1 MTPTRIHLKQV
12 VKEYLLKEEDLTSK
26 VQDNEDYI
34 TKLRLAVS
42 QLYQRYGELNAD
54 IGDMRIDFNDYMS
67 TGERPSRL
75 ATKEEPEDPG
85 FGTADPEELTNVG
98 GRRILDPELDDPELD
113 PEYMGENKMKL
124 TRSQLTQIIKEEIG
138 YALKEAGTDPA
149 LHSSAEQVL
158 FFVQDEL
165 GYRDPNGARL
175 VLESALMSL
184 EDSAES
190 TGGMQR
196 AGAPETSSWEEDY

>member
-1 MTPTRIHLKQV
+1 MTPAKAHLKQI
-12 VKEYLLKEEDLTSK
+12 VKEYLLKEEDLASK

-98 GRRILDPELDDPELD
+98 GRRILDPELD

-138 YALKEAGTDPA
+138 NALKEVGTDPA
-149 LHSSAEQVL
+149 LHSSAAQVL
-158 FFVQDEL
+158 LYVQEEL
-165 GYRDPNGARL
+165 GYREPNAARL

-190 TGGMQR
+190 TGGMHR
-196 AGAPETSSWEEDY
+196 PGAPETSSWEEDY

>member
-1 MTPTRIHLKQV
+1 MTPAKAHLKQI
-12 VKEYLLKEEDLTSK
+12 VKEYLLKEEDLASK

-98 GRRILDPELDDPELD
+98 GRRILDPELD

-138 YALKEAGTDPA
+138 NALKEVGTDPA
-149 LHSSAEQVL
+149 LHSSAAQVL
-158 FFVQDEL
+158 LYVQEEL
-165 GYRDPNGARL
+165 GYREPNAARL

-196 AGAPETSSWEEDY
+196 PGAPETSSWEEDY

>member
-1 MTPTRIHLKQV
+1 MTPAKAHLKQI
-12 VKEYLLKEEDLTSK
+12 VKEYLLKEEDLASK

-98 GRRILDPELDDPELD
+98 GRRILDPELD

-138 YALKEAGTDPA
+138 NALKEVGTDPA
-149 LHSSAEQVL
+149 LHSSAAQVL
-158 FFVQDEL
+158 SYVQEEL
-165 GYRDPNGARL
+165 GYREPNAARL

-196 AGAPETSSWEEDY
+196 PGAPETSSWEEDY